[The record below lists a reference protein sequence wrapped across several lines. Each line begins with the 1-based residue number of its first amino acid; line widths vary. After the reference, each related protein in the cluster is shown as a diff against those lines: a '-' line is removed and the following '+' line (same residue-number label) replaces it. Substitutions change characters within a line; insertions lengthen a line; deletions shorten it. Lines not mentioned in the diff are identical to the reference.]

1 MFLDIDTYPGGANCL
16 QLSNYEIAV
25 KTEAAEF
32 SWDSGSGTLIKESS
46 VKKEVREL
54 SVPSEKIC
62 KISGM
67 NPKGWRDLHPL
78 PYTRFPTC
86 LSFWHSARHWT

>member
-32 SWDSGSGTLIKESS
+32 S
-46 VKKEVREL
+46 
-54 SVPSEKIC
+54 
-62 KISGM
+62 
-67 NPKGWRDLHPL
+67 
-78 PYTRFPTC
+78 
-86 LSFWHSARHWT
+86 